1 MADPRDKPRDWARDE
16 APRRAGVSVFDRLL
30 DDAPERPADPPTT
43 VGERLRRLKES
54 VRRDLETLFNT
65 QAPLE
70 AIDAPQPEIERS
82 LMGYGVP
89 GFHGLDLAT
98 AERRRSL
105 ARTLGRIVAANE
117 PRLHRVRVEVSEGA
131 SGRASAEARML
142 RLRVRGELVF
152 DEVDEPVAFD
162 TVLDPAVR
170 QFHVEAEREATFA
183 RRLGAAREDGAGDR
197 AGDRQ

>member
-105 ARTLGRIVAANE
+105 ARSLGRIVAANE
-117 PRLHRVRVEVSEGA
+117 PRLHRVRVEVSEGTREGA
-131 SGRASAEARML
+131 GAGAEARML

-170 QFHVEAEREATFA
+170 QFQVRDDRNA
-183 RRLGAAREDGAGDR
+183 RSGP
-197 AGDRQ
+197 